1 MSILNKDKINE
12 YREIFITIIKWLNLY
27 LHQILDVIGQMPQM
41 IGRSIILMLTF
52 VIFVLQFIRS
62 ILIATPKFIWLR
74 LIDSK
79 KVLIV
84 IINSI
89 PRITNWVLSIGF
101 AVIGLMLSVSFLKI
115 GLIFIMVAIFICP
128 YMNDFFGKAISVSN
142 KVVIILLGLVGSI
155 ISLNYES
162 NQTRFLVGFLI
173 ETTWLDEDKK
183 EDLKKLKEYIAID
196 KQKQVEQAYLAQ
208 REQQLVE
215 IETLYNNGFYQ
226 QAIFL
231 GTPYVTFEPEIRNL
245 VDKSRQIQKTQQIE
259 TALEEVPQLMR
270 VGQYQ
275 EAYQLAKPLY
285 LDVPELQSYVAR
297 AKQKL
302 DKDVNKLS
310 SWYQKG
316 QYKKIVDKASPFTE
330 IDCRIRKIVNKA
342 KKSEDSK
349 AERRR
354 FRKALRTADNFL
366 KKRKYQEAIDF
377 ILQSEYVKHPRMQRR
392 IKRAITRNIKYLTK
406 RRKYIEAIQF
416 GSQSVLADNKTVIKL
431 IKKAKYKQKK
441 AEEKKIL
448 ARLRNIP
455 AEYLEANIREYSHL
469 VNLFPNNRKYKNKL
483 DNYKRRLV
491 AMRKQPPKLITKD
504 MFGDQWPFTV
514 SEGELECL
522 PPALVT
528 FKVNGIIYAVNSLA
542 SSRGYQSI
550 NRIWKT
556 DPNRLNEAGFPA
568 KVDILPVVHTGLS
581 LCNPN

>member
-1 MSILNKDKINE
+1 MSILNKDKLKQFR
-12 YREIFITIIKWLNLY
+12 YLFITSIRWLNLY
-27 LHQILDVIGQMPQM
+27 LHQILNVIEQMPQM
-41 IGRSIILMLTF
+41 IYRSIILMLTF
-52 VIFVLQFIRS
+52 VIFMFQLLFRI
-62 ILIATPKFIWLR
+62 IIATPKFIWLY
-74 LIDSK
+74 LKYSK
-79 KVLIV
+79 KLLIA

-89 PRITNWVLSIGF
+89 PRITNWVFTIGF

-115 GLIFIMVAIFICP
+115 GLIFIMIAIFISP

-173 ETTWLDEDKK
+173 ETAWLDEDKQ

-196 KQKQVEQAYLAQ
+196 KQRQLEQAYLAQ

-231 GTPYVTFEPEIRNL
+231 GTPYVKFEPEIRNL

-285 LDVPELQSYVAR
+285 LEVPELQSYVAR

-302 DKDVNKLS
+302 DKDVDKLS
-310 SWYQKG
+310 SWYQKA
-316 QYKKIVDKASPFTE
+316 QYKKIVDKASPYTE
-330 IDCRIRKIVNKA
+330 IDCRIRKMVNKA
-342 KKSEDSK
+342 KKSEESK
-349 AERRR
+349 EERRR
-354 FRKALRTADNFL
+354 FRKALRTVNNYI

-392 IKRAITRNIKYLTK
+392 IKRAITKNIKYLTK
-406 RRKYIEAIQF
+406 RRKYIKAIQF
-416 GSQSVLADNKTVIKL
+416 GSQSILADDKAVVKL
-431 IKKAKYKQKK
+431 IKKAKYQQKK
-441 AEEKKIL
+441 VEEKKIL

-469 VNLFPNNRKYKNKL
+469 VNLFPDSRKYQKKL

-514 SEGELECL
+514 PKGELECL
-522 PPALVT
+522 PPALIT
-528 FKVNGIIYAVNSLA
+528 FKVNGIIYAVNALA
-542 SSRGYQSI
+542 SARGYQSI

-568 KVDILPVVHTGLS
+568 KVDILPVVHTGLA

>member
-12 YREIFITIIKWLNLY
+12 YRDISINILKWLYLY
-27 LHQILDVIGQMPQM
+27 LHKTLNIIENIPPM
-41 IGRSIILMLTF
+41 IGKSIILMLTLS
-52 VIFVLQFIRS
+52 IFALQFFFRS
-62 ILIATPKFIWLR
+62 LLVAPKYLWLGLIYSKNILI
-74 LIDSK
+74 
-79 KVLIV
+79 VV
-84 IINSI
+84 INSI
-89 PRITNWVLSIGF
+89 PRIANWLITIGF
-101 AVIGLMLSVSFLKI
+101 AVIGLTLYVSFMKI
-115 GLIFIMVAIFICP
+115 GLIFIMIAIFISP
-128 YMNDFFGKAISVSN
+128 YMNDFFGKAITASN
-142 KVVIILLGLVGSI
+142 KVVIILLGLTGSI

-162 NQTRFLVGFLI
+162 DETRFLVGFLI

-196 KQKQVEQAYLAQ
+196 KQRQVEEAYLAR

-226 QAIFL
+226 EAIFV
-231 GTPYVTFEPEIRNL
+231 GTPYITFEPEIRNL

-285 LDVPELQSYVAR
+285 LEAPELQNYVVT
-297 AKQKL
+297 AKEKL
-302 DKDVNKLS
+302 DKDVDKLS
-310 SWYQKG
+310 SWYQRGK
-316 QYKKIVDKASPFTE
+316 YKQIVDKASAYTE

-354 FRKALRTADNFL
+354 FRKALKTADNFI
-366 KKRKYQEAIDF
+366 KKRKYQDAIDF
-377 ILQSEYVKHPRMQRR
+377 ILNSEYVKHSRMQKR
-392 IKRAITRNIKYLTK
+392 IQRAITKNMKYLIK

-416 GSQSVLADNKTVIKL
+416 GSQSVLADDKKVVKL
-431 IKKAKYKQKK
+431 IKKAKYRQKK
-441 AEEKKIL
+441 IEEKKIL

-455 AEYLEANIREYSHL
+455 DDYLEANIREYSHL

-568 KVDILPVVHTGLS
+568 KADISPIVHTGLA